1 MSGRLAVAAVLAV
14 ALACCAIAGEPKAD
28 NSLDAITQ
36 RLGAARLESV
46 QIEKQDP
53 DKALDLVR
61 DAAKVNIVMSGEG
74 AKLIE
79 GKTVTVKLKGVSALS
94 TLHHILCQVG
104 LVATYGE
111 EALVL
116 TTEDAAKPHPQI
128 TVHDIRDLTE
138 AGRAARIPTTVM
150 GAEVDPLYY
159 YWIRTQLGPV
169 SGTGAHRDPFWELE
183 MVDRYPP
190 DHIGE
195 TIAAAI
201 EKDLRAKELGVTVT
215 YSDGYL
221 VVIHQPRTPR
231 YPAPAK

>member
-1 MSGRLAVAAVLAV
+1 MIGRLALAVLLVAAV
-14 ALACCAIAGEPKAD
+14 ACPSIAGEAKAE

-36 RLGAARLESV
+36 RLTGARLQSV
-46 QIEKQDP
+46 AIDKHEP
-53 DKALDLVR
+53 DKALDLIR
-61 DAAKVNIVMSGEG
+61 DAAKVNIVLSTE
-74 AKLIE
+74 ARKLTD
-79 GKTVTVKLKGVSALS
+79 GKTVTLKLQNVSALS
-94 TLHHILCQVG
+94 ALHHVLRQLE
-104 LVATYGE
+104 LVASYGE

-116 TTEDAAKPHPQI
+116 TTAEAAKPHPQI
-128 TVHDIRDLTE
+128 TLYDIRDLTE
-138 AGRAARIPTTVM
+138 AGRAFRTPSIVM

-183 MVDRYPP
+183 LVDTYPP

-201 EKDLRAKELGVTVT
+201 EKDLRAKDLGVTVT
-215 YSDGYL
+215 YDDGYL
-221 VVIHQPRTPR
+221 VVIHQPKTPR